1 MNARNPKS
9 KMKPPS
15 EEAVVDHCEY
25 SAIVDTNVDGGH
37 IIDGNDPAGVEDV
50 LVKLD
55 KDAKESK
62 TDAETDDSKGSEVR
76 YNAKENTA
84 KDFETEENE
93 KENTKGSRDFEKVD
107 EVAEKVADEMVV
119 EVILSHE

>member
-1 MNARNPKS
+1 
-9 KMKPPS
+9 MKPPS
-15 EEAVVDHCEY
+15 EEAVDDHCED
-25 SAIVDTNVDGGH
+25 SAIVDGGH

-119 EVILSHE
+119 EVIPSHE

>member
-1 MNARNPKS
+1 
-9 KMKPPS
+9 MKPPS
-15 EEAVVDHCEY
+15 EEAFVDHCED

-84 KDFETEENE
+84 KDFETDGNE
-93 KENTKGSRDFEKVD
+93 KENTKGDFEKVD

-119 EVILSHE
+119 EVIPSYE